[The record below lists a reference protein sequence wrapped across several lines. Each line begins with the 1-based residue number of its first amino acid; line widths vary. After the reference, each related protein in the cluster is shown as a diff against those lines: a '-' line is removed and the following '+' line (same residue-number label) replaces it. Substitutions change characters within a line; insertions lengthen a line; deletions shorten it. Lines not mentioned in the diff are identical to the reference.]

1 MAALLTVA
9 VALSVVLLGV
19 VAAGA
24 VAGEFGALS
33 GGELRRCERCHRLGL
48 VSRAKVHDAACPL
61 PRFHAPS
68 VSARLELPAR
78 RLVLDHVSRGQPVDG
93 AVP

>member
-24 VAGEFGALS
+24 VVGEFGALS
-33 GGELRRCERCHRLGL
+33 GAELHRCERCHRLGL
-48 VSRAKVHDAACPL
+48 MSHAKVHDEACPL
-61 PRFHAPS
+61 PRFHA
-68 VSARLELPAR
+68 SATCDRSPAR
-78 RLVLDHVSRGQPVDG
+78 GRLLVAERGTRGGSRSPLR
-93 AVP
+93 